1 MRRHPWSLVIGV
13 WVLALVVGV
22 VGLTLGRLP
31 LGLDRVGAA
40 LLGAGSPSETFVVVD
55 LRLPRVLCA
64 LLVGALLA
72 WSGALFQGVFRN
84 PLVSPD
90 FIGIEAGAS
99 VAAVTAVV
107 MGAPWALV
115 PVVAFSGAAT
125 TALAVYALSWKGH
138 LSGTR
143 LILVGVGANALLQ
156 ALIQAVLIGA
166 GTHQAAQAYQWM
178 VGSLYSTNLAEAAL
192 LAGVGV
198 VLVPLGL
205 ALVPAVRVLQVGDLG
220 AKSLGLA
227 VEPVRLAVLAVA
239 CALAAVAV
247 ALVGPIGFVA
257 LAVPHLARMLAG
269 PLSKAVFVLSGGLG
283 ALLLVVVDLAGQHL
297 IPLGLPAG
305 VLAAALGGPYFLF
318 LLSRRTVEA
327 P

>member
-1 MRRHPWSLVIGV
+1 LVWSLA
-13 WVLALVVGV
+13 LAVGAL
-22 VGLTLGRLP
+22 GLTLGRIP
-31 LGLDRVGAA
+31 LGLDQVAAA
-40 LLGAGSPSETFVVVD
+40 LFGAGTPSEAFVVVD

-107 MGAPWALV
+107 LGAPWALV
-115 PVVAFSGAAT
+115 PVVAFSGAAG
-125 TALAVYALSWKGH
+125 TALAVYVLSWKGH

-178 VGSLYSTNLAEAAL
+178 VGSLYSTNLAEAGL
-192 LAGVGV
+192 LAGVGL
-198 VLVPLGL
+198 VLVPLAFALSPGL
-205 ALVPAVRVLQVGDLG
+205 RLLQVGDLG
-220 AKSLGLA
+220 ARSLGAPTGLWT
-227 VEPVRLAVLAVA
+227 LVLGTAA
-239 CALAAVAV
+239 CAMAASAV
-247 ALVGPIGFVA
+247 SVVGPIAFVA
-257 LAVPHLARMLAG
+257 LAVPHAARMLAG
-269 PLSKAVFVLSGGLG
+269 PVGPGSFLTAGALG
-283 ALLLVVVDLAGQHL
+283 ALVLLAVDLAGQHL
-297 IPLGLPAG
+297 VPGGLPAG
-305 VLAAALGGPYFLF
+305 LLAAGLGGPYFLY
-318 LLSRRTVEA
+318 LLRRRGPVV
-327 P
+327 